1 MNIEKS
7 ETNDL
12 IIDFSEYQSGYLDAM
27 KLGSG
32 READKVVQ
40 QALDT
45 NIRVNQVYLDIFQ
58 STAYEIGRL
67 WQRNEF
73 SVAQEHL
80 ATAII
85 ERQMGDLHSL
95 FKPIKQ
101 KQKTLVIGCV
111 DKEFHRLGA
120 RMVADFFEQDG
131 WIVYYL
137 GAAVPSKTFIAM
149 AREMKAD
156 LIGLASQLIFRLPA
170 ITEFVLELDHSGLG
184 GIPVMVGG
192 LAFVQQPELYKT
204 LGVQFSGSDAAE
216 AVRLANQI
224 IPGNL

>member
-1 MNIEKS
+1 MNS
-7 ETNDL
+7 FSPVTDDSR
-12 IIDFSEYQSGYLDAM
+12 IDFSLYQDNYLDALR
-27 KLGSG
+27 KGSG

-45 NIRVNQVYLDIFQ
+45 NIRVNQIYLDIFQ
-58 STAYEIGRL
+58 STAYQVGRL

-95 FKPIKQ
+95 FKPVEQ

-111 DKEFHRLGA
+111 DKEFHRLGS

-131 WIVYYL
+131 WNVYYL

-149 AREMKAD
+149 VREMKAD
-156 LIGLASQLIFRLPA
+156 LIGLASQLIYRLPS
-170 ITEFVLELDHSGLG
+170 ITEFVNELDHSGLG
-184 GIPVMVGG
+184 GIPIMVGG
-192 LAFVQQPELYKT
+192 LPFVQQPELYKT
-204 LGVQFSGSDAAE
+204 LGVQFSGTDAAE
-216 AVRLANQI
+216 AVRLANQSFQES
-224 IPGNL
+224 L

>member
-1 MNIEKS
+1 M
-7 ETNDL
+7 TNNSQL
-12 IIDFSEYQSGYLDAM
+12 DFSDYQKDYLDAM
-27 KLGSG
+27 KKGSG

-40 QALDT
+40 RALDKS
-45 NIRVNQVYLDIFQ
+45 IRVNQVYLDIFQ
-58 STAYEIGRL
+58 YTAYQIGRL
-67 WQRNEF
+67 WQHNEF

-95 FKPIKQ
+95 FKPVQQ

-111 DKEFHRLGA
+111 DKELHRLGS

-131 WIVYYL
+131 WTVHYL
-137 GAAVPSKTFIAM
+137 GASVPSKTFIDM

-156 LIGLASQLIFRLPA
+156 LMGLASQLIYRLPA
-170 ITEFVLELDHSGLG
+170 ITEFMQEIERSGMG

-192 LAFVQQPELYKT
+192 LSFIQQPELYKT
-204 LGVQFSGSDAAE
+204 FGVQFTGTDARE
-216 AVRLANQI
+216 AVRLANQTFQDDAGI
-224 IPGNL
+224 KG